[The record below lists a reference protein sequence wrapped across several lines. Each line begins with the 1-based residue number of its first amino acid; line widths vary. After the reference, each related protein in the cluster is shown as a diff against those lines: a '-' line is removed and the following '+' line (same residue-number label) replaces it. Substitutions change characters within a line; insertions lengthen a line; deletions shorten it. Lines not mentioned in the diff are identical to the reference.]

1 MSEVIFHI
9 APKKRPWH
17 FRQRGHTL
25 FSGRLEPEPA
35 LCDCLNL
42 YYCIFWRETWRECF
56 TVLVRHR
63 FFQEH
68 IWCFLI
74 FFNFFFL
81 PSAYKASCFSPP
93 FSLLHPFP
101 RVIFSLRSPISLCVY
116 LTQLSFNCHSGNQ
129 SFKCHLPRHI
139 SDHSMIWRKCTALDW
154 PVPTLFFPLFTWH
167 HYESSPLLHWT
178 DTPIPRINVCH
189 TS

>member
-17 FRQRGHTL
+17 FRQRDHTL
-25 FSGRLEPEPA
+25 FSGHPEPEPA

-42 YYCIFWRETWRECF
+42 YCCIFWRETWRECF
-56 TVLVRHR
+56 TALVRHK

-68 IWCFLI
+68 IWYV
-74 FFNFFFL
+74 FFFVF
-81 PSAYKASCFSPP
+81 CFFTFSIQSLVFFSS

-116 LTQLSFNCHSGNQ
+116 LTQLSFDCHSGNQ

-139 SDHSMIWRKCTALDW
+139 TDHSMIWRKRTALDW
-154 PVPTLFFPLFTWH
+154 PVPTLFFPLFAWH
-167 HYESSPLLHWT
+167 HYESSPLLLLT
-178 DTPIPRINVCH
+178 DTPIPRNNVCH